1 MDDTK
6 SMELEK
12 LTMTLNS
19 ESSYISDS
27 MLKPI
32 VLRVVTCV
40 PNFMEYTIAFRVRTE
55 KMDEVSRD
63 AVA

>member
-6 SMELEK
+6 SMEQEK

-40 PNFMEYTIAFRVRTE
+40 PNFMEYTIAFRVVE
-55 KMDEVSRD
+55 KMDGVSRD